1 MALFGVKEI
10 VDPLAKEVREGYQD
24 IRELLAQIN
33 ECAHELV
40 ENRRNAAVLAAAQL
54 DATRETN
61 RLLRGLVELNG
72 TGPGSK
78 KIEIV
83 NRTLGRD

>member
-40 ENRRNAAVLAAAQL
+40 E
-54 DATRETN
+54 ATGETN
-61 RLLRGLVELNG
+61 RLLAKLVERSEAPVSTSIKPTADLRPATKNG
-72 TGPGSK
+72 KVSTQ
-78 KIEIV
+78 
-83 NRTLGRD
+83 